1 MRRRVMALVQ
11 SAGETMGGWRGWGR
25 RQVIFAW
32 VVGRRERRMVRM
44 VVGRCMV
51 RDGRGLGSQ
60 VVW

>member
-1 MRRRVMALVQ
+1 L
-11 SAGETMGGWRGWGR
+11 GGWWGWGR

-51 RDGRGLGSQ
+51 RDGRDLGNQ
-60 VVW
+60 VIW